1 MASAKFQYKDN
12 AISSP
17 SFGTMLGDWFLG
29 TSNAQNQ
36 ANTQMLNYQNQFNE
50 YMQDKANA
58 FNSQMFDKANA
69 FNKEMSSTAYQRAMA
84 DMNKAG
90 INPLIAFNQGASPAS
105 SPSSAQASS
114 ATGSS
119 AASSAAG
126 AKFGAGILGKSTAK
140 IIDAGVNRV
149 LRDTIDSDKK
159 FLETA
164 KVAAK
169 FL

>member
-12 AISSP
+12 IVSSP
-17 SFGTMLGDWFLG
+17 SFGTMLGDFFLG
-29 TSNAQNQ
+29 TQNAQNQ
-36 ANTQMLNYQNQFNE
+36 ATSQMLNYQNQFNE
-50 YMQDKANA
+50 FMQ
-58 FNSQMFDKANA
+58 DKANA
-69 FNKEMSSTAYQRAMA
+69 FNKEMSSTAYQRAMQ

-114 ATGSS
+114 AGAT
-119 AASSAAG
+119 AAG
-126 AKFGAGILGKSTAK
+126 AKFGNGIIGKSTAK
-140 IIDAGVNRV
+140 VINAGVDRI

-159 FLETA
+159 FLDAA

-169 FL
+169 FI